1 VLGLPRDALRQA
13 PDAPWDCPNDGR
25 EASASVLLTQYQSRI
40 VDARTIRLFDHGST
54 TPEMA
59 RPWFEKNIIN
69 NRGIR
74 PQVVDAY
81 PRDMAGGRWTL
92 NGDPIRFDTHGNLI
106 DGQHRL
112 LAIIAAN
119 VPVKSFVVRD
129 LDDDVFLT
137 LDSGIKRTMGDEL
150 TFGNEKNAIALAAAI
165 QQLMRY
171 EHGILDKGTA
181 LKATRHEQKDALER
195 HGEIRESIH
204 YGQMTKAMLRHSLG
218 TVLHYLFSRKD
229 KVLADQFFVKLAQGT
244 NLKDDD
250 PIYLLRERLM
260 RENLKGSKTRL
271 VPKEVLAI
279 TIKAWNA
286 KRKDEKP
293 RSLRWRG
300 NGEGPEDF
308 PAIV

>member
-1 VLGLPRDALRQA
+1 M
-13 PDAPWDCPNDGR
+13 
-25 EASASVLLTQYQSRI
+25 
-40 VDARTIRLFDHGST
+40 VDATAFRLFDHGST
-54 TPEMA
+54 TPELA
-59 RPWFEKNIIN
+59 RTWMEKNIIN

-74 PQVVDAY
+74 PSVVDVYA
-81 PRDMAGGRWTL
+81 RDIAEGRWILT
-92 NGDPIRFDTHGNLI
+92 GDPIRFDKDGNLI
-106 DGQHRL
+106 YRQHRL

-119 VPVKSFVVRD
+119 VPIKSFVVRD
-129 LDDDVFLT
+129 LPEEAFLT

-150 TFGNEKNAIALAAAI
+150 TFANEKNAIALVAAI
-165 QQLMRY
+165 QQFMRY
-171 EHGILDKGTA
+171 EHGIMDKGTA
-181 LKATRHEQKDALER
+181 LKATRHEQKEALER

-218 TVLHYLFSRKD
+218 TVLHYLFSRQD
-229 KVLADQFFVKLAQGT
+229 KILADEFFVKLAQGT
-244 NLKDDD
+244 NLKDDA

-286 KRKDEKP
+286 KRKGEKP

-300 NGEGPEDF
+300 QGEGAEDF
-308 PAIV
+308 PIMM

>member
-1 VLGLPRDALRQA
+1 
-13 PDAPWDCPNDGR
+13 
-25 EASASVLLTQYQSRI
+25 
-40 VDARTIRLFDHGST
+40 
-54 TPEMA
+54 MA
-59 RPWFEKNIIN
+59 RAWREHNIPN

-81 PRDMAGGRWTL
+81 ARDMAAGRWPL

-112 LAIIAAN
+112 YAIIAAN
-119 VPVKSFVVRD
+119 VPGKSFVVRD
-129 LDDDVFLT
+129 LDDDVVLT
-137 LDSGIKRTMGDEL
+137 LDSGIQRTMGDEL
-150 TFGNEKNAIALAAAI
+150 TFTNEKNAIALAAAI

-171 EHGILDKGTA
+171 EHGIMDKGTA
-181 LKATRHEQKDALER
+181 LKATRHEQQEALER
-195 HGEIRESIH
+195 HGDIREAIH

-218 TVLHYLFSRKD
+218 TVLHDLFSRTD
-229 KVLADQFFVKLAQGT
+229 KVRADEFFVKLAQGT
-244 NLKDDD
+244 NLKADD

-300 NGEGPEDF
+300 NGEGAEELPVI
-308 PAIV
+308 A